1 MRVLEEKIGYAE
13 QVFRELATMTE
24 RVYAIYEP
32 IMACVK
38 QANGLLRSLSTKS
51 REIEACVKGNVA
63 TMNALISPVNAA
75 VLRLY
80 EKFPG
85 LSEQV
90 CTHGTDGPTKSE
102 FDGAP
107 FVVAYRGS
115 NPRDGYQN
123 ACMRKA
129 LARLGRRPY

>member
-32 IMACVK
+32 MMACVK

-51 REIEACVKGNVA
+51 REIEAYVKGNVA

-85 LSEQV
+85 SRSKSA
-90 CTHGTDGPTKSE
+90 PTVLMVPPSRSST
-102 FDGAP
+102 AP
-107 FVVAYRGS
+107 PLWSHIEVPIHAMDIKM
-115 NPRDGYQN
+115 P
-123 ACMRKA
+123 A
-129 LARLGRRPY
+129 